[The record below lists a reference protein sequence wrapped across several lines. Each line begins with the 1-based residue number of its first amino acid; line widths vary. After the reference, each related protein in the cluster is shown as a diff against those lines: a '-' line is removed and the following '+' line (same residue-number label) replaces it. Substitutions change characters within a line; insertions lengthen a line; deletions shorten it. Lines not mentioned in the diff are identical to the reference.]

1 MDNVT
6 KFGLLGIAVALLSIS
21 STVLTIFGLAN
32 IALGFEIVA
41 GVMLICMIVN
51 AVKFLRG

>member
-32 IALGFEIVA
+32 IALGFEIAA
-41 GVMLICMIVN
+41 GVMLVCMIVT
-51 AVKFLRG
+51 AVKFLRR

>member
-1 MDNVT
+1 MDHVT
-6 KFGLLGIAVALLSIS
+6 KFGALGISVAVLSIG

-32 IALGFEIVA
+32 IALGFEIAA
-41 GVMLICMIVN
+41 GVMLVCMIVN

>member
-1 MDNVT
+1 MDYVT
-6 KFGLLGIAVALLSIS
+6 KFGAFGISVAVLSIG

-32 IALGFEIVA
+32 IAIGLEVAA
-41 GVMLICMIVN
+41 GVMLIGMIVN